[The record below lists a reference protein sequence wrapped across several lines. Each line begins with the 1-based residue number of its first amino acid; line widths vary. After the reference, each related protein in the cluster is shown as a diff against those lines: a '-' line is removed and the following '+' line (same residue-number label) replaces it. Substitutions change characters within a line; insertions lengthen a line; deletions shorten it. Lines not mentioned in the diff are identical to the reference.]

1 MKNNSYTVA
10 VLGAGNIGSAVISR
24 LLHLDNEVININ
36 LSKVLVSDSTKD
48 RDFDS
53 NLVTEDFNEIA
64 NDENIDLV
72 IEVLGGV
79 EPGKEYIKTLL
90 QKGKSVITAN
100 KDIIADCGEELIKT
114 AQDNNTCLYFEAAV
128 AAGIPVLKPLI
139 ESLRGEELSRVAGI
153 INGTS
158 NYILTAMEEGS
169 TYDDALQNAQELG
182 YAEPDPTNDVEGI
195 DAKYKAMI
203 LSLLCFGVSPSTDDV
218 YTEGI
223 SKITKEDFDWAKRL
237 NKTIKLVAQIDNGQE
252 GFNARVYP
260 ALVDSKHPL
269 AAIRGALNAVLVEGD
284 NINQLVFSGPGAGA
298 APTAS
303 AIIGDVLSACHQMAS
318 NQTNWYPLRTPKT
331 GDKAIKDVNSSWFI
345 RLSVKDEPG
354 VLAAIASLFGE
365 NNVSIESVIQE
376 GRGDNAEL
384 VLVTHEAAE
393 DNLTSSIDSIANLDS
408 VSSVTSTIRVYL

>member
-24 LLHLDNEVININ
+24 LLDLDNEVININ

-48 RDFDS
+48 RNFDS
-53 NLVTEDFNEIA
+53 NFITEDFNEIA

-79 EPGKEYIKTLL
+79 EPGKEYIKELL
-90 QKGKSVITAN
+90 KKGKSVITAN

-114 AQDNNTCLYFEAAV
+114 AQENNTCLYFEAAV

-169 TYDDALQNAQELG
+169 TYGDALQNAQELG

-203 LSLLCFGVSPSTDDV
+203 LSILCFGVSPSTDDV

-237 NKTIKLVAQIDNGQE
+237 NKTIKLVAQIDNGQD

-260 ALVDSKHPL
+260 VLVDSKHPL
-269 AAIRGALNAVLVEGD
+269 AAIRGALNAVLVEGE

>member
-1 MKNNSYTVA
+1 MKNKSYNVA

-24 LLHLDNEVININ
+24 LLHLDKELLDIN
-36 LSKVLVSDSTKD
+36 LSKVLVKDATKE
-48 RDFDS
+48 RDFDK
-53 NLVTEDFNEIA
+53 NLLTEDFNEIA

-79 EPGKEYIKTLL
+79 EPGKGYINTLL

-100 KDIIADCGEELIKT
+100 KDIVADCGEELIKA
-114 AQDNNTCLYFEAAV
+114 AQENNSSLYFEAAV

-139 ESLRGEELSRVAGI
+139 ESLRGEELTRVAGI

-169 TYDDALQNAQELG
+169 TYEDALQNAQDLG

-203 LSLLCFGVSPSTDDV
+203 LSLLCFGVSPSTDGV

-223 SKITKEDFDWAKRL
+223 SQITKDDFDWAKRL
-237 NKTIKLVAQIDNGQE
+237 NKTIKLVAQIDNSE
-252 GFNARVYP
+252 DGFNARVYP
-260 ALVDSKHPL
+260 VLVDNKHPL
-269 AAIRGALNAVLVEGD
+269 AAIRGALNAVLVEGE

-318 NQTNWYPLRTPKT
+318 NQTNWYPLRSPKT
-331 GDKAIKDVNSSWFI
+331 GDKAMKDVYSSWFI

-354 VLAAIASLFGE
+354 VLATIASLFGD

-393 DNLTSSIDSIANLDS
+393 EDLTSSIDSIANLES

>member
-1 MKNNSYTVA
+1 MKNKSYNVA

-24 LLHLDNEVININ
+24 LLHLDKELLDIN
-36 LSKVLVSDSTKD
+36 LSKVLVKDATKE
-48 RDFDS
+48 RDFDK
-53 NLVTEDFNEIA
+53 NLLTEDFNEIV
-64 NDENIDLV
+64 NDENIDLI

-79 EPGKEYIKTLL
+79 EPGKGYINTLL

-100 KDIIADCGEELIKT
+100 KDIVADCGEELIKA
-114 AQDNNTCLYFEAAV
+114 AQENNASLYFEAAV

-139 ESLRGEELSRVAGI
+139 ESLRGEELTRVAGI

-169 TYDDALQNAQELG
+169 TYEDALQNAQDLG

-203 LSLLCFGVSPSTDDV
+203 LSLLCFGVSPSTDGV

-223 SKITKEDFDWAKRL
+223 SQITKDDFDWAKRL
-237 NKTIKLVAQIDNGQE
+237 NKTIKLVAQIDNSE
-252 GFNARVYP
+252 DGFNARVYP
-260 ALVDSKHPL
+260 VLVDNKHPL
-269 AAIRGALNAVLVEGD
+269 AAIRGALNAVLVEGE

-318 NQTNWYPLRTPKT
+318 NQTNWYPLRSPKT
-331 GDKAIKDVNSSWFI
+331 GDKAMKDVYSSWFI

-354 VLAAIASLFGE
+354 VLATIASLFGD

-393 DNLTSSIDSIANLDS
+393 EDLTSSIDSIANLES
-408 VSSVTSTIRVYL
+408 VSSVTSTIRVYI

>member
-24 LLHLDNEVININ
+24 LLHLDNEVINVN
-36 LSKVLVSDSTKD
+36 LSKVLVSDSAKD

>member
-1 MKNNSYTVA
+1 MKNKSYNIA

-24 LLHLDNEVININ
+24 LLHLDKELLDIN
-36 LSKVLVSDSTKD
+36 LSKVLVKDATKE
-48 RDFDS
+48 RDFDK
-53 NLVTEDFNEIA
+53 NLLTEDFNEIA
-64 NDENIDLV
+64 NDENINLV
-72 IEVLGGV
+72 IEVLGGI
-79 EPGKEYIKTLL
+79 EPGKGYINTLL

-100 KDIIADCGEELIKT
+100 KDIVADCGEELIKA
-114 AQDNNTCLYFEAAV
+114 AQENNSSLYFEAAV

-139 ESLRGEELSRVAGI
+139 ESLRGEELTRVAGI

-169 TYDDALQNAQELG
+169 TYEDALQNAQDLG

-203 LSLLCFGVSPSTDDV
+203 LSLLCFGVSPSTDGV

-223 SKITKEDFDWAKRL
+223 SQITKDDFDWAKRL
-237 NKTIKLVAQIDNGQE
+237 NKTIKLVAQIDNSE
-252 GFNARVYP
+252 DGFNARVYP
-260 ALVDSKHPL
+260 VLVDNKHPL
-269 AAIRGALNAVLVEGD
+269 AAIRGALNAVLVEGE

-318 NQTNWYPLRTPKT
+318 NQTNWYPLRSPKT
-331 GDKAIKDVNSSWFI
+331 GDKAMKDVYSSWFI

-354 VLAAIASLFGE
+354 VLATIASLFGD

-393 DNLTSSIDSIANLDS
+393 EDLTSSIDSIANLES

>member
-1 MKNNSYTVA
+1 MKNKSYNVA

-24 LLHLDNEVININ
+24 LLHLDKELLDIN
-36 LSKVLVSDSTKD
+36 LSKVLVKDATKE
-48 RDFDS
+48 RDFDK
-53 NLVTEDFNEIA
+53 NLLTEDFNEIA

-79 EPGKEYIKTLL
+79 EPGKGYINTLL

-100 KDIIADCGEELIKT
+100 KDIVADCGEELIKA
-114 AQDNNTCLYFEAAV
+114 AQENNSSLYFEAAV

-139 ESLRGEELSRVAGI
+139 ESLRGEELTRVAGI

-169 TYDDALQNAQELG
+169 TYEDALHNAQDLG

-203 LSLLCFGVSPSTDDV
+203 LSLLCFGVSPSTDGV

-223 SKITKEDFDWAKRL
+223 SQITKDDFDWAKRL
-237 NKTIKLVAQIDNGQE
+237 NKTIKLVAQIDNSE
-252 GFNARVYP
+252 DGFNARVYP
-260 ALVDSKHPL
+260 VLVDNKHPL
-269 AAIRGALNAVLVEGD
+269 AAIRGALNAVLVEGE

-318 NQTNWYPLRTPKT
+318 NQTNWYPLRSPKT
-331 GDKAIKDVNSSWFI
+331 GDKAMKDVYSSWFI

-354 VLAAIASLFGE
+354 VLATIASLFGD

-393 DNLTSSIDSIANLDS
+393 EDLTSSIDSIANLES

>member
-1 MKNNSYTVA
+1 MKNKSYNVA

-24 LLHLDNEVININ
+24 LLHLDKKLLDIN
-36 LSKVLVSDSTKD
+36 LSKVLVKDATKE
-48 RDFDS
+48 RDFDK
-53 NLVTEDFNEIA
+53 NLLTEDFNEIA

-72 IEVLGGV
+72 IEVLGGI
-79 EPGKEYIKTLL
+79 EPGKGYINTLL

-100 KDIIADCGEELIKT
+100 KDIVADCGEELIKA
-114 AQDNNTCLYFEAAV
+114 AQENNSSLYFEAAV

-139 ESLRGEELSRVAGI
+139 ESLRGEELTRVAGI

-169 TYDDALQNAQELG
+169 TYEDALQNAQDLG

-203 LSLLCFGVSPSTDDV
+203 LSLLCFGVSPSTDGV

-223 SKITKEDFDWAKRL
+223 SQITKDDFDWAKRL
-237 NKTIKLVAQIDNGQE
+237 NKTIKLVAQIDNSE
-252 GFNARVYP
+252 DGFNARVYP
-260 ALVDSKHPL
+260 VLVDNKHPL
-269 AAIRGALNAVLVEGD
+269 AAIRGALNAVLVEGE

-318 NQTNWYPLRTPKT
+318 NQTNWYPLRSPKT
-331 GDKAIKDVNSSWFI
+331 GDKAMKDVYSSWFI

-354 VLAAIASLFGE
+354 VLATIASLFGD

-393 DNLTSSIDSIANLDS
+393 EDLTSSIDSIANLES

>member
-1 MKNNSYTVA
+1 MKNKSYNVA

-24 LLHLDNEVININ
+24 LLHLDKKLLDIN
-36 LSKVLVSDSTKD
+36 LSKVLVKDATKE
-48 RDFDS
+48 RDFDK
-53 NLVTEDFNEIA
+53 NLLTEDFNEIA
-64 NDENIDLV
+64 NDENIDLI

-79 EPGKEYIKTLL
+79 EPGKGYINTLL

-100 KDIIADCGEELIKT
+100 KDIVADCGEELIKA
-114 AQDNNTCLYFEAAV
+114 AQENNSSLYFEAAV

-139 ESLRGEELSRVAGI
+139 ESLRGEELTRVAGI

-169 TYDDALQNAQELG
+169 TYEDALQNAQDLG

-203 LSLLCFGVSPSTDDV
+203 LSLLCFGVSPSTDGV

-223 SKITKEDFDWAKRL
+223 SQITKDDFDWAKRL
-237 NKTIKLVAQIDNGQE
+237 NKTIKLVAQIDNSE
-252 GFNARVYP
+252 DGFNARVYP
-260 ALVDSKHPL
+260 VLVDNKHPL
-269 AAIRGALNAVLVEGD
+269 AAIRGALNAVLVEGE

-318 NQTNWYPLRTPKT
+318 NQTNWYPLRSPKT
-331 GDKAIKDVNSSWFI
+331 GDKAMKDVYSSWFI

-354 VLAAIASLFGE
+354 VLATIASLFGD

-384 VLVTHEAAE
+384 VLVTHEATEE
-393 DNLTSSIDSIANLDS
+393 DLTSSIDSIANLES

>member
-1 MKNNSYTVA
+1 MKNKSYNVA
-10 VLGAGNIGSAVISR
+10 VLGAGNIGSSVISR
-24 LLHLDNEVININ
+24 LLHLDKELLDIN
-36 LSKVLVSDSTKD
+36 LSKVLVKDATKE
-48 RDFDS
+48 RDFDK
-53 NLVTEDFNEIA
+53 NLLTEDFNEIA
-64 NDENIDLV
+64 NDENINLV

-79 EPGKEYIKTLL
+79 EPGKGYINTLL

-100 KDIIADCGEELIKT
+100 KDIVADCGEELIKA
-114 AQDNNTCLYFEAAV
+114 AQENNSSLYFEAAV

-139 ESLRGEELSRVAGI
+139 ESLRGEELTRVAGI

-169 TYDDALQNAQELG
+169 TYEDALQNAQDLG

-203 LSLLCFGVSPSTDDV
+203 LSLLCFGVSPSTDGV

-223 SKITKEDFDWAKRL
+223 SQITKDDFDWAKRL
-237 NKTIKLVAQIDNGQE
+237 NKTIKLVAQIDNSE
-252 GFNARVYP
+252 DGFNARVYP
-260 ALVDSKHPL
+260 VLVDNKHPL
-269 AAIRGALNAVLVEGD
+269 AAIRGALNAVLVEGE

-318 NQTNWYPLRTPKT
+318 NQTNWYPLRSPKT
-331 GDKAIKDVNSSWFI
+331 GDKAMKDVYSSWFI

-354 VLAAIASLFGE
+354 VLATIASLFGD

-393 DNLTSSIDSIANLDS
+393 EDLTGSIDSIANLES

>member
-10 VLGAGNIGSAVISR
+10 VLGAGNIGSAVIDR
-24 LLHLDNEVININ
+24 LLSLDNEVVNLN
-36 LSKVLVSDSTKD
+36 LSKILVSDISKD
-48 RDFDS
+48 RDLEK
-53 NLVTEDFNEIA
+53 NLLTDDFNEIL
-64 NDENIDLV
+64 NDESVELV

-79 EPGKEYIKTLL
+79 DPGKEYIKALL
-90 QKGKSVITAN
+90 ENGKSVITAN
-100 KDIIADCGEELIKT
+100 KDIIADCGDELIQT
-114 AQDNNTCLYFEAAV
+114 AQENNVCLYFEAAV

-139 ESLRGEELSRVAGI
+139 ESLRGEELTRVAGI

-169 TYDDALQNAQELG
+169 TYKDALQQAQDLG

-203 LSLLCFGVSPSTDDV
+203 LSLLCFGVSPSVEDV
-218 YTEGI
+218 FTEGI
-223 SKITKEDFDWAKRL
+223 SDITKEDFDWAKRL
-237 NKTIKLVAQIDNGQE
+237 NKTIKLVAQIDSGDD

-260 ALVDSKHPL
+260 VLVDKKHPL
-269 AAIRGALNAVLVEGD
+269 ASIRGALNAVLVEGE

-303 AIIGDVLSACHQMAS
+303 AIIGDVLSACHQMGS
-318 NQTNWYPLRTPKT
+318 DQTSWYPIRAQKS
-331 GDKAIKDVNSSWFI
+331 GNKSIQKVSSSWFI

-354 VLAAIASLFGE
+354 VLATIAGLFGE

-393 DNLTSSIDSIANLDS
+393 NNLNKSIGSIEKLDS
-408 VSSVTSTIRVYL
+408 VSSVTSTIRVYI